1 MHSVSVTKIVRP
13 LTVAAAAAA
22 GVLLATGV
30 AVAASMKADADLP
43 MLSPE
48 LGDFSLALG
57 LLAGFA
63 AVALLAVG
71 LLVRPIRTTI

>member
-1 MHSVSVTKIVRP
+1 MQSVSATKIVRP
-13 LTVAAAAAA
+13 LTVAVAASA

-30 AVAASMKADADLP
+30 AVAASMKAETDLP

-48 LGDFSLALG
+48 FGDFALALG
-57 LLAGFA
+57 LLAAFA

-71 LLVRPIRTTI
+71 LLVRPLRPTL